1 MTPDKLPSSTESI
14 KLVESIGDTVK
25 LSQVEDTV
33 KKTVL
38 TKIEQNDPSE
48 IPEISKVPDAPLFWK
63 GKIWHYR
70 FTAKVYM
77 PGRWIDN
84 SWVAKLI
91 VCDQLGVILQYDRWW
106 GIEPTDEWQKN
117 LVKILV
123 EHLDKAYK
131 DDLPPE
137 FFGLK

>member
-63 GKIWHYR
+63 GEI
-70 FTAKVYM
+70 
-77 PGRWIDN
+77 
-84 SWVAKLI
+84 
-91 VCDQLGVILQYDRWW
+91 
-106 GIEPTDEWQKN
+106 
-117 LVKILV
+117 
-123 EHLDKAYK
+123 
-131 DDLPPE
+131 
-137 FFGLK
+137 